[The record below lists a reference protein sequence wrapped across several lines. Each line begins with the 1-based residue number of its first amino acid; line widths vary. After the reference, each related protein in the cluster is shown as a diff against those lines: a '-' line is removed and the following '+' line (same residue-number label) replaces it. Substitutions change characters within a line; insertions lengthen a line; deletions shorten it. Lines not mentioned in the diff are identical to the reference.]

1 MATYR
6 PNNSVLFAEAYDI
19 KGTSGIQMS
28 VRTRIYGFVQLT
40 PTSIIP
46 YVEGQSEKDTVV
58 VDTPLTTV
66 FKCWFNNPGPYSDPA
81 DYTDSKTGTGDS
93 VTHTFQPTITA
104 GSSITNVTLSVN
116 AARFATVFGG
126 GLINLTSTVTFTVT
140 DHPGGMFTFVT
151 TPNTYLRLPFC
162 SASTAGRLYFIKN
175 TSSAQMSIVPH
186 IDQPTCPIE
195 DLAGAVTLYRFL
207 STYPL
212 MNLQPNQCLCLMN
225 DGTRWHV
232 LMFYAGTGPGVSR
245 NGTSFRSVNPGDITQ
260 DILYGSLNSTS
271 LRITLPAP
279 TTRRYMVILADR
291 NGTDNANQIQL
302 NAPTGTQIDNT
313 YSTVDISIT
322 SNRRGNCGIFLISND
337 SAWFIASMFDM
348 SDMDNYS
355 TTDTVVP
362 ITPPVTRAI
371 GFVTSTALNTNVWA
385 GRSYNVA
392 GITPSAIS
400 TGRSVFRII
409 KQYNTTT
416 AGLGLKTSDGSAPFP
431 ETYSNDPE
439 ARETQM
445 FLYNLNGTACLRA
458 LFCVEFNNAGT
469 QKILFVGQYPSR
481 Y

>member
-1 MATYR
+1 MATNR
-6 PNNSVLFAEAYDI
+6 PNNSVLYASASQTL
-19 KGTSGIQMS
+19 GTPGLELS
-28 VRTRIYGFVQLT
+28 VTTRIYGFIQLS

-46 YVEGQSEKDTVV
+46 YVEGYSWKDSAVGNTVF
-58 VDTPLTTV
+58 LTT

-81 DYTDSKTGTGDS
+81 DYAESKAGGGDS
-93 VTHTFQPTITA
+93 VTLSYQPTLTDV
-104 GSSITNVTLSVN
+104 SDITNVTLSIN
-116 AARFATVFGG
+116 GSRFAAVLGG
-126 GLINLTSTVTFTVT
+126 GAINLTSTVTFTIK
-140 DHPGGMFTFVT
+140 DHPGGMFTFVS
-151 TPNTYLRLPFC
+151 TPYTYLRLPFC
-162 SASTAGRLYFIKN
+162 STSTAGRLYFIKN
-175 TSSAQMSIVPH
+175 TSSTQISIAPH

-195 DLAGAVTLYRFL
+195 DLSGAVTFYRFL

-212 MNLQPNQCLCLMN
+212 MNLQANQCLCLMN

-232 LMFYAGTGPGVSR
+232 LMFYAGLGPGVSR
-245 NGTSFRSVNPGDITQ
+245 NGTSFRLVNPGNITQ
-260 DILYGSLNSTS
+260 DLLYGSLNSTS
-271 LRITLPAP
+271 LRINLPAP
-279 TTRRYMVILADR
+279 TSRRHLIILADR

-302 NAPTGTQIDNT
+302 NAPAGTQIDNL
-313 YSTVDISIT
+313 YSTLDVSIT
-322 SNRRGNCGIFLISND
+322 SNRRGNCGLYLISND

-362 ITPPVTRAI
+362 ITPPATRAI
-371 GFVTSTALNTNVWA
+371 AFVTSTALNTNVWV

-392 GITPSAIS
+392 GITPTTLA
-400 TGRSVFRII
+400 TGRSVFRVF

-416 AGLGLKTSDGSAPFP
+416 AGLGLKTSDSSAPFP

-445 FLYNLNGTACLRA
+445 FLYNLYGSACLRA